1 MEKKICCKVKSV
13 KIIVNTDN
21 GIDKFITKKP
31 VAIIVCSLGRKGEKP
46 GRGSIQLIGKKNY
59 ILYAYFILTKELIKS
74 FGGGIIIK
82 ILSLVFE
89 KDLKKIEGKLKLIKM
104 ARSGKNN
111 QTIN

>member
-1 MEKKICCKVKSV
+1 
-13 KIIVNTDN
+13 
-21 GIDKFITKKP
+21 
-31 VAIIVCSLGRKGEKP
+31 
-46 GRGSIQLIGKKNY
+46 
-59 ILYAYFILTKELIKS
+59 LTKELIKS